1 MELKESIERILDRE
15 AVVIMGAGA
24 SFGAQNMTGPLPSG
38 KKMAKSL
45 YEKCTITPDDI
56 SDLGDASRVFI
67 KQHSK
72 IELIEEIRKQL
83 NCIYVSDSHITINA
97 LPWMRYYTTNYD
109 NVPIISAEKAGKSII
124 PATLSMD
131 CNKFIDRPNVCVYIN
146 GHIDRLNENTLDD
159 EFKLTS
165 TSYQSA
171 ESIINNPWSECLRQ
185 DLDAAKSIFIIGLSL
200 NYDLDLRRIL
210 YKAEYRK
217 KTIIITSPTATENE
231 IDKLEE
237 FGRVYAI
244 GIDNFAVEVKTV
256 QSKHPPRT
264 ITSIDR
270 IYECFEHDFK
280 RKYIS
285 SKAKPDSVFDLIR
298 YGQVD
303 DTLFSRLTS
312 KTGKERLSGIV
323 NRSKVANIKQDILN
337 KKKAIF
343 VCSELGNGKT
353 TCLAIVRYAL
363 ALENIHIFTLVN
375 PDSPKL
381 AEEIVS
387 IREIARDCPVLVIID
402 DYTHYYEVVRK
413 FSIGYNG
420 SVQFIF
426 SARTALNN
434 SNMPGV
440 ISDFHFGP
448 GESVVC
454 DINSLDK
461 NEISDCISLFDRFGL
476 FGEYAGLSVSD
487 KFSRLTVNKAGA
499 SKFQNIVID
508 LFSSKA
514 RGITNKLDEIIKTIS
529 TESDKYNTAVILLLL
544 RNVMNLRLSVRDIE
558 CISQIDI
565 TTDATFRANPA
576 ISELISYT
584 NNGQI
589 KIKSPV
595 TAKYIL
601 QRVANAETIISALV
615 KVAEYSE
622 KYASIEKFQTLLKSI
637 TSCSLIIS
645 FVQGFKQYDTFL
657 LNYFDELSRIS
668 YYANNS
674 FFWLQ
679 YAMACIE
686 AHRYDRAEQYLDVA
700 LSMSGETFVPF
711 QINNQKARLCLIR
724 IVNHC
729 SDDPYEDFLAAHS
742 LLMIPITSPRDDE
755 YNVIWAFR
763 YYKCKEIQ
771 QAMRTPEQI
780 ETYCNACR
788 EALNR
793 TQEYIKKYPEQQQ
806 RLDQLTKGLLS
817 ASFYR

>member
-1 MELKESIERILDRE
+1 MELKESIEHILDGD

-24 SFGAQNMTGPLPSG
+24 SFGAKNMTDALPSG
-38 KKMAKSL
+38 KKLAETL
-45 YEKCTITPDDI
+45 YKKCTIKPDDI
-56 SDLGDASRVFI
+56 SDLGDASRLFI

-83 NCIYVSDSHITINA
+83 NCIYVSDSHVTINA

-109 NVPIISAEKAGKSII
+109 NVPIISAGKVGKSII

-131 CNKFIDRPNVCVYIN
+131 CNRFMDCPNVCVFIN
-146 GHIDRLNENTLDD
+146 GHIDNLNEKTLDD

-171 ESIINNPWSECLRQ
+171 ENILNNDWGECLKQ
-185 DLDAAKSIFIIGLSL
+185 DLDAAKSIYIIGLSL

-210 YKAEYRK
+210 YKDEYIK
-217 KTIIITSPTATENE
+217 KTIIITSPNASENE

-244 GIDNFAVEVKTV
+244 GIDNFAVEVKSV
-256 QSKHPPRT
+256 QSKYTPRT
-264 ITSIDR
+264 ITPIDR
-270 IYECFEHDFK
+270 IYECFEHDYK

-285 SKAKPDSVFDLIR
+285 SRAEPDSVFDLIR
-298 YGQVD
+298 YGQID
-303 DTLFSRLTS
+303 DTLFARFTS

-353 TCLAIVRYAL
+353 TCLSIVRYAL

-387 IREIARDCPVLVIID
+387 IREIATNSPVLVIID
-402 DYTHYYEVVRK
+402 DYTHYYEVVRR
-413 FSIGYNG
+413 FAIGYTGNI
-420 SVQFIF
+420 QFIF

-440 ISDFHFGP
+440 ISDFHFAP

-454 DINSLDK
+454 DINYLDK

-476 FGEYAGLSVSD
+476 FGEYAGLSVPD
-487 KFSRLTVNKAGA
+487 KYSRLTAYKTGA

-508 LFSSKA
+508 LFSFKA
-514 RGITNKLDEIIKTIS
+514 RGITSKLEEIIKTIS
-529 TESDKYNTAVILLLL
+529 KESDKYNTAVILLLL

-558 CISQIDI
+558 CISKIDI
-565 TTDATFRANPA
+565 ATDASFRANPA
-576 ISELISYT
+576 ISELISY
-584 NNGQI
+584 NNKGQI

-601 QRVANAETIISALV
+601 QRVADAETIISALV

-622 KYASIEKFQTLLKSI
+622 KYISIDKFKTLLKSI

-645 FVQGFKQYDTFL
+645 FVKGFKQYDTFL
-657 LNYFDELSRIS
+657 LNYYDELSRIS
-668 YYANNS
+668 HYANDN

-686 AHRYDRAEQYLDVA
+686 THRYDRAEQYLDVA

-729 SDDPYEDFLAAHS
+729 SNDSYEDFLTAHS

-763 YYKCKEIQ
+763 YYKYKEIQ

-780 ETYCNACR
+780 ETYRNACR

-806 RLDQLTKGLLS
+806 RLEQLTKDLLS
-817 ASFYR
+817 ASFYC